1 MWHTMQKAI
10 KGTSSLNDGEVRLP
24 LHPTMIESAGENKP
38 ENHQVSTLET
48 CGGERSSMRSW
59 VSTVVQSITLILRLA
74 EDDARIIH
82 TQST

>member
-24 LHPTMIESAGENKP
+24 LRPTMIESAGENKP

-59 VSTVVQSITLILRLA
+59 VTGAGPGFESRVFKISKGVIF
-74 EDDARIIH
+74 
-82 TQST
+82 